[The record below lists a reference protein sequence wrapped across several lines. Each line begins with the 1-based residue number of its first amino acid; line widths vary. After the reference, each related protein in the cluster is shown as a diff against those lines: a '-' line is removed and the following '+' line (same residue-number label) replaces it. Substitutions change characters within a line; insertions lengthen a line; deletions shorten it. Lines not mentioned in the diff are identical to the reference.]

1 MYEHDADDKAGEPT
15 LPVDEYDRTHG
26 TPCEKDVRANP
37 TNPPEMG
44 PRSFNVRG

>member
-1 MYEHDADDKAGEPT
+1 MNEEKKSDEPT
-15 LPVDEYDRTHG
+15 LPVDEYDQQHG
-26 TPCEKDVRANP
+26 HPCEKDVRSNP